1 MATTY
6 GLNCWKML
14 NHESAKLSI
23 IYYLDYIC
31 NRIARKYR
39 YGDGR

>member
-23 IYYLDYIC
+23 IWTISVTESPVNTDMEM
-31 NRIARKYR
+31 
-39 YGDGR
+39 GDE